1 MIYFWSDTHFN
12 HEGII
17 GLCKRPDE
25 TFEDMNERLIGR
37 WNMMVGHTDTIYFLG
52 DFGFRRATGEP
63 LAEIF
68 ARLAGHK
75 HLVKGNHDEQ
85 NKEVLKLPWESISDI
100 ATVRYHGAKAI
111 ACHYPMESWKG
122 MAKGYF
128 HVHGHSHG
136 NMRRMNRR
144 FDVGVDVMLS
154 PVSFDHLSM
163 VASLQPFEA
172 SDHHGGIDL

>member
-52 DFGFRRATGEP
+52 DFGFRRATATP
-63 LAEIF
+63 LADIF
-68 ARLAGHK
+68 ARLRGHK

-85 NKEVLKLPWESISDI
+85 NKEVLKLPWESVSDLV
-100 ATVRYHGAKAI
+100 TVRYKGSKAI
-111 ACHYPMESWKG
+111 ACHYPLESWKG

-136 NMRRMNRR
+136 NMRSMNRR
-144 FDVGVDVMLS
+144 FDVGADAIGA
-154 PVSFDHLSM
+154 PVPFEHLASI
-163 VASLQPFEA
+163 ASLQAFEA